1 MYLHIYINFDEQ
13 KGEKNVNNN
22 QWHKVLFEAI
32 KKSEHVV
39 LCVPL
44 QLNYN
49 RNQNYAG
56 KNSILPNRYSK
67 GELTIYRMRKKKSS
81 EHNNCTHTSE

>member
-1 MYLHIYINFDEQ
+1 M
-13 KGEKNVNNN
+13 N

-67 GELTIYRMRKKKSS
+67 GELTIYRMRKKRVRNITIAPILVNEKAKAFC
-81 EHNNCTHTSE
+81 NFFLMTNKK